1 MAFRVQWGQEV
12 GWRVQRGQGL
22 NLEGPR
28 GQGVGLQ
35 GPKGSR
41 GRGKMFHRMRATF
54 DGSADDF

>member
-22 NLEGPR
+22 SLEGPM
-28 GQGVGLQ
+28 GKGEGLQ

-41 GRGKMFHRMRATF
+41 GRGKMFHRISSDI